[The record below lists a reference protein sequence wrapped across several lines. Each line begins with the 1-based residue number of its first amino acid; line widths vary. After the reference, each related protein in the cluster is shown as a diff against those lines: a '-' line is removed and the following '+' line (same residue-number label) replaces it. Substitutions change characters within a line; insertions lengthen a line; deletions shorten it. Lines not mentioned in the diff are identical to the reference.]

1 MDIIIDY
8 FLTFTGL
15 ILGFLGGY
23 LLRLS
28 EEEINEETNRTNK
41 ED

>member
-8 FLTFTGL
+8 FLVFAGL
-15 ILGFLGGY
+15 MLGFLGGY
-23 LLRLS
+23 LLRLG
-28 EEEINEETNRTNK
+28 EEEINENANRTNK